1 MLQIFNTTRKALIK
15 MAKEFIGFTGG
26 STERERGINRA
37 IMAINFCKEE
47 LTVEK
52 VNELITDDGT
62 QTPLTEEEAE
72 KFGIPNPAAE

>member
-1 MLQIFNTTRKALIK
+1 

-26 STERERGINRA
+26 STERERDINRA

-47 LTVEK
+47 LTTEK

-62 QTPLTEEEAE
+62 QTPLTEEEIE
-72 KFGIPNPAAE
+72 TFGIPNSAAK